1 MKLLEVAP
9 DFVRSQ
15 VGTLMTILQYLQSKT
30 KDGTKIPMNNVTNL
44 MNNAGYPF
52 DWRALDGLK
61 KEYPALDELIGD
73 YDEDSLTI
81 GKSDEPEEEDAG
93 MGMEE
98 PAAGEEQPDMN
109 APLGAEPG
117 MGGAEPGM
125 GGAEPGMGMGGAE
138 PEPEV
143 DVAGGANPER
153 ATVDKMA
160 SRAARF

>member
-30 KDGTKIPMNNVTNL
+30 RDDTKIPMNNVTNL

-73 YDEDSLTI
+73 YDENSLTI
-81 GKSDEPEEEDAG
+81 GKSNEPEEEDPG

-109 APLGAEPG
+109 APV
-117 MGGAEPGM
+117 GG
-125 GGAEPGMGMGGAE
+125 EPGMGMGGE
-138 PEPEV
+138 PAAEPEV
-143 DVAGGANPER
+143 DVAGGANPEK

-160 SRAARF
+160 ARAARF